1 MSQTHTLQQI
11 QMLVDQVRAAV
22 LSEQY
27 EETSEMRQ
35 LARELADVTR
45 QLNHRLRQCSEYL
58 RQGLR
63 GEAIREADAEPQLL
77 EAVSVIEG
85 LSEDEWQ
92 SWSDVCEFLEFP
104 RPEATLEEAALLLDS
119 AYEEYGPLETLMRTH
134 RRLALQRAPLSMRL
148 PVLRKLQ
155 QEDPGTEFWET
166 DIVEYEKARQAEI
179 GKQLRKLA
187 KAPSQSE
194 LAELAAELDDPAWR
208 TPVPKRIRAAVKELL
223 QQTER
228 DEARNRLRE
237 AAETLHVAFS
247 EMNFAK
253 ARPAYEIWQQ
263 NRGLAELPE
272 GDPLAIDMIPALSW
286 CEQAASQ
293 EADEAAW
300 AAAVG
305 RTEALLERRDVSLLD
320 LERAADELDRFE
332 RPLPKSLGN
341 RLQLRIDGLH
351 LRKKRQRL
359 LIIGS
364 STLATIAVVGL
375 VTVVVVQ
382 ANESRF
388 RNDVL
393 GRLQAFVESGDVQ
406 QANGLVAQFEGRW
419 SGSADWLDA
428 VKSVNDLQ
436 ASIDDRTRR
445 LESVLLEAKAV
456 PDRDDKA
463 FNAMQAEAELIVQ
476 EQPVVAQLTE
486 RMELGF
492 RDLASQRGI
501 RLQQREAGLF
511 DRLSA
516 QSQQLDE
523 LKNNVA
529 MLEKEVFESRIQR
542 MKDALSIIEKEG
554 AGMNPQIR
562 SQAQLLTSQAA
573 DLTTQVYRRIRHQK
587 LLEELASLPRAP
599 LSSSGKLTENYAG
612 LLRQLQEVVSEE
624 AELEEIKRLTLE
636 VPVLLSLERFSELFS
651 EPATKLF
658 PTSAEQITA
667 QKTTL
672 SNYLAEHAES
682 PVKNVAEEYQ
692 SVLNILEKRHG
703 ETTNLVERV
712 RSAAVDD
719 FAMKGLYTVKVKD
732 QQWPYYVTDFRQ
744 FVEKKII
751 EVSSYRQDRQPRL
764 VRLNAN
770 DVEPKNT
777 EKAPQQALAKTLAEH
792 LERIDYKNWEHQ
804 FGTMSDEVISAEKV
818 DPILKLRLLMILQMQ
833 AQEGSWTLKE
843 HQPFQAYVK
852 EQTEVSQRVNLLT
865 QWPDPVDADVMSRRK
880 QAEDYIDSL
889 RLTDAMEKVWASS
902 EKSLEVLQLKLS
914 RPIRLAGWMTRDEDG
929 EPVLDMDL
937 PTAGSWNVVVC
948 KADAGK
954 KSAAGLQQIGSIV
967 DGKAA
972 IPDESW
978 KYAFCPGRLI
988 LIWPSTTP

>member
-1 MSQTHTLQQI
+1 MAHTLQQI
-11 QMLVDQVRAAV
+11 QMLVDQIRAAV
-22 LSEQY
+22 LSEQF

-35 LARELADVTR
+35 LARELAEVTR

-77 EAVSVIEG
+77 EAVSVVEG
-85 LSEDEWQ
+85 LSEEEWQ
-92 SWSDVCEFLEFP
+92 SWNDVCEFLELP

-187 KAPSQSE
+187 KAPSQEE
-194 LAELAAELDDPAWR
+194 LSELAAELDDPAWR
-208 TPVPKRIRAAVKELL
+208 TPVPKRIRAAVKDLL

-228 DEARNRLRE
+228 DEARKRLRE
-237 AAETLHVAFS
+237 AAETLHEAFS

-253 ARPAYEIWQQ
+253 ARPAYELWQQ
-263 NRGLAELPE
+263 NRPLAELPE

-286 CEQAASQ
+286 CEQSASQ
-293 EADEAAW
+293 EAEESAW
-300 AAAVG
+300 AAAVS
-305 RTEALLERRDVSLLD
+305 RTEALLEKRDVSLLD

-382 ANESRF
+382 ANENRF

-393 GRLQAFVESGDVQ
+393 GRVQGFVEAGDVQ
-406 QANGLVAQFEGRW
+406 QASGLLTQFEGRW

-428 VKSVNDLQ
+428 VKSVNELQ

-445 LESVLLEAKAV
+445 LESILLEAKAV

-463 FNAMQAEAELIVQ
+463 FNAMKAEAEQIVQ
-476 EQPVVAQLTE
+476 EEPIVAALNE

-511 DRLSA
+511 ERLNA

-554 AGMNPQIR
+554 AGMNPQIQ

-587 LLEELASLPRAP
+587 LLEELAEMSRTP
-599 LSSSGKLTENYAG
+599 LGNSGKLSQDYAD
-612 LLRQLQEVVSEE
+612 LLKQLGEVLTEE
-624 AELEEIKRLTLE
+624 AELAEVKRLTQD
-636 VPVLLSLERFSELFS
+636 VPALQAVEKFCETFAQSAS
-651 EPATKLF
+651 KLF
-658 PTSAEQITA
+658 PTAASEIAVRKAAVAEYLSAHP
-667 QKTTL
+667 K
-672 SNYLAEHAES
+672 S
-682 PVKNVAEEYQ
+682 PLRKEVEEYQ
-692 SVLNILEKRHG
+692 AVLDVLDKRHG
-703 ETTNLVERV
+703 DTTNLVERV

-719 FAMKGLYTVKVKD
+719 FAMKGLYMVRVKD
-732 QQWPYYVTDFRQ
+732 QQWPFYVTEFRQ
-744 FVEKKII
+744 FPEKRIVEL
-751 EVSSYRQDRQPRL
+751 SSYRQDRQPHL

-770 DVEPKNT
+770 DLLSEMA
-777 EKAPQQALAKTLAEH
+777 EKAPQQELAKTLSDQ
-792 LERIDYKNWEHQ
+792 LGRIGYANWESQ
-804 FGTMSDEVISAEKV
+804 FEQMSRDVIDAENV

-833 AQEGSWTLKE
+833 AQEGSLTLKN

-852 EQTEVSQRVNLLT
+852 EQTETSQRVNLLT
-865 QWPDPVDADVMSRRK
+865 QWPDPVDADVASRRK
-880 QAEDYIDSL
+880 LAENYIDSL
-889 RLTDAMEKVWASS
+889 RLTNALEKVWASS
-902 EKSLEVLQLKLS
+902 EKSLQDLHASLN
-914 RPIRLAGWMTRDEDG
+914 RPFQCVGWMTRNEDG
-929 EPVLDMDL
+929 EPVLDIDL
-937 PTAGSWNVVVC
+937 PETGAWNVAVC
-948 KADAGK
+948 KGEADE
-954 KSAAGLQQIGSIV
+954 KSAATLQQIGSV
-967 DGKAA
+967 SNGQVT

-978 KYAFCPGRLI
+978 KYEFCPCRLV
-988 LIWPSTTP
+988 LAWPSQTP